1 MTVTLF
7 ENSSPKLIKASLE
20 ALISGGAT
28 IVQVVMIT
36 KTTYLVL
43 STP

>member
-1 MTVTLF
+1 MTVELI
-7 ENSSPKLIKASLE
+7 ENSSPKLIKESIE
-20 ALISGGAT
+20 ALITAGKT

-43 STP
+43 YTP